1 MADKDLTNA
10 LMAVG
15 PESKAAK
22 IRQVMPLIEQQ
33 ISAGVR
39 LQVILDVL
47 KQQGVDLSMATLKS
61 YLYRY
66 RQTERQKSEKTT
78 KTISPV
84 PSMQP
89 VIERG
94 APENDGGV
102 SYDTETD
109 SKVSQATPLGPSELS
124 KIMNPGDDQN
134 ASDLAMYENAGR
146 RKRTPK

>member
-33 ISAGVR
+33 LSAGVR
-39 LQVILDVL
+39 RQVILDVL
-47 KQQGVDLSMATLKS
+47 KEQGIELSMETLKS

-66 RQTERQKSEKTT
+66 RKAQRQTADKQPKTA
-78 KTISPV
+78 SPV
-84 PSMQP
+84 PSTQP
-89 VIERG
+89 VTERE
-94 APENDGGV
+94 APEKNGGV
-102 SYDTETD
+102 SYDTD
-109 SKVSQATPLGPSELS
+109 SGTEVSQTAPLGPSELS

>member
-33 ISAGVR
+33 LSAGVR
-39 LQVILDVL
+39 RQVILDVL
-47 KQQGVDLSMATLKS
+47 KEQGIELSMETLKS

-66 RQTERQKSEKTT
+66 RKAQRQDPAKQTETT
-78 KTISPV
+78 SPV

-89 VIERG
+89 VIERE
-94 APENDGGV
+94 APEKDGGV
-102 SYDTETD
+102 SYDTDAD
-109 SKVSQATPLGPSELS
+109 SKVSQAAPVGPSELS

-134 ASDLAMYENAGR
+134 ASDLAMYESAGR

>member
-33 ISAGVR
+33 LSAGVR
-39 LQVILDVL
+39 RQVILDVL
-47 KQQGVDLSMATLKS
+47 KQQGIELSMETLKS

-66 RQTERQKSEKTT
+66 RKAQRQNPATQSKTT
-78 KTISPV
+78 SPV

-89 VIERG
+89 VIERE
-94 APENDGGV
+94 APENEGGV

-109 SKVSQATPLGPSELS
+109 SKVSQTAPLGPSELS

-134 ASDLAMYENAGR
+134 ASDLAMYESAGRSR
-146 RKRTPK
+146 RKRT

>member
-1 MADKDLTNA
+1 MGDKDLTNA

-33 ISAGVR
+33 LSAGVR
-39 LQVILDVL
+39 RQVILDVL
-47 KQQGVDLSMATLKS
+47 KQQGIDLSMETLKS

-66 RQTERQKSEKTT
+66 RKAQRQKPTQPNQTT
-78 KTISPV
+78 NPA

-89 VIERG
+89 VAERG
-94 APENDGGV
+94 EPENKGGV
-102 SYDTETD
+102 SYDTEKD
-109 SKVSQATPLGPSELS
+109 PKVSQTAPLGPSELS

>member
-1 MADKDLTNA
+1 MADKDLINA

-33 ISAGVR
+33 LDAGVR
-39 LQVILDVL
+39 RQVILDVL
-47 KQQGVDLSMATLKS
+47 KQQGIELSMETLKS

-66 RQTERQKSEKTT
+66 RKAQRENPEKQRTT
-78 KTISPV
+78 RSLEAST
-84 PSMQP
+84 QP
-89 VIERG
+89 VVEG
-94 APENDGGV
+94 EAPEKDRSV
-102 SYDTETD
+102 TYDTDSET
-109 SKVSQATPLGPSELS
+109 KVSQTAPLGPSELS

>member
-1 MADKDLTNA
+1 MTNKDLTNA

-47 KQQGVDLSMATLKS
+47 IQQGVELSMPTLKS
-61 YLYRY
+61 YLQRY
-66 RQTERQKSEKTT
+66 RKAQRQNPAKQTKTT
-78 KTISPV
+78 SPV

-89 VIERG
+89 VIERE
-94 APENDGGV
+94 APE
-102 SYDTETD
+102 
-109 SKVSQATPLGPSELS
+109 
-124 KIMNPGDDQN
+124 I
-134 ASDLAMYENAGR
+134 
-146 RKRTPK
+146 

>member
-1 MADKDLTNA
+1 MTDKDLTNA

-33 ISAGVR
+33 LSAGVR
-39 LQVILDVL
+39 RQVILDVL
-47 KQQGVDLSMATLKS
+47 KEQGIELSMETLKS

-66 RQTERQKSEKTT
+66 RKAQRQKPAKQTKTT
-78 KTISPV
+78 SPV

-89 VIERG
+89 VIERE
-94 APENDGGV
+94 ASENDGGV
-102 SYDTETD
+102 SYDTDLD
-109 SKVSQATPLGPSELS
+109 SKVSQTVPLGPSELS

-134 ASDLAMYENAGR
+134 ATDLAMYENAGR